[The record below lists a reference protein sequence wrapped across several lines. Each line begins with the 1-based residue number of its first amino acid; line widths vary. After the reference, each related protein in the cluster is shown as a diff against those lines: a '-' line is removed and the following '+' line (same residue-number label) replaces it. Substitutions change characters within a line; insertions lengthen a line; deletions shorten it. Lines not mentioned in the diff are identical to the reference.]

1 MGGDSAAPR
10 AEFRRVVPDLPV
22 REVAAA
28 VRFWTDVL
36 GFRVGYTSGQ
46 PPVYAVVARDDVEI
60 ALHAERGPA
69 HRAGHARCYIKVTNV
84 QAAYDEFRARG
95 VRVLQELSA
104 HSYGLKDFVIAD
116 SDGNQIGVGG
126 V

>member
-1 MGGDSAAPR
+1 MTAAAPK

-36 GFRVGYTSGQ
+36 GFRVSFTRGQ
-46 PPVYAVVARDDVEI
+46 PPVYAVVGRDDVEV

-69 HRAGHARCYIKVTNV
+69 HRAGHARCYVKVTNV
-84 QAAYDEFRARG
+84 EAAYDEFRTRG
-95 VRVLQELSA
+95 AKVVQELSA

-126 V
+126 I